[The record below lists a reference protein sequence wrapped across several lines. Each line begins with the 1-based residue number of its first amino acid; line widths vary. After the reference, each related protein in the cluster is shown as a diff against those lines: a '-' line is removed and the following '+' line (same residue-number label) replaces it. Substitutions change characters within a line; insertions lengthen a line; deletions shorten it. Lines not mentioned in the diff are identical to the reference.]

1 MLCTLSADITLNN
14 SLELLKGL
22 LIQVTQR
29 LDLYYLLQF
38 CQCGLTLA
46 AALIVLGIS
55 QASLFIT
62 ACDHDLRILQMDRC
76 ILIFQCCSI
85 QENSVVL
92 FTHGNGKL
100 IHDTAV
106 YLVVFVLG
114 ELSDQRQ
121 ILIGHI
127 KAEEI
132 PQDVAGQH
140 FYGSRRRKSGTVG
153 DITVQQ
159 QIHTGSHFHALLAES
174 PDHSLGIIG
183 PVRFLAGYQVL
194 QGRLDHTQMFEIHGI
209 ETQFIVVSFSCYAV
223 STNGQCTGE
232 YMSAVIVGMFTDQV
246 HTSRC
251 KISLGTLCI
260 SKYFCES
267 LQNRLFHLHF
277 LLLSAYCVSPIHL
290 YVLTLVAP
298 ADAAIRILLLYV
310 FIIIEKN
317 KCFYLFL
324 FLRPVIMLK
333 ATSHAKT
340 KRKIHR
346 GSLLTKV
353 YLSFCLYTATAV
365 HEVDAARLRMCM
377 AQFLGSC
384 SQGYVFVFAFIRR
397 QPYMK

>member
-1 MLCTLSADITLNN
+1 MGCIHQLTKQLHIIVLQRFNRTDRSLILIYCMLCTLSADITLDN

-22 LIQVTQR
+22 LIQVAQR
-29 LDLYYLLQF
+29 LDLHYLLKL
-38 CQCGLTLA
+38 CQCSLTLT

-55 QASLFIT
+55 QTSLFIT
-62 ACDHDLRILQMDRC
+62 TCDHDLRILQMDRC
-76 ILIFQCCSI
+76 ILILQSRSI
-85 QENSVVL
+85 QENSVL
-92 FTHGNGKL
+92 FFTHGNGKL

-140 FYGSRRRKSGTVG
+140 FYRSGRGKSGTVG

-159 QIHTGSHFHALLAES
+159 QIHTGSHFHALLTES

-183 PVRFLAGYQVL
+183 PACFLAGYQIL
-194 QGRLDHTQMFEIHGI
+194 QRRFDHSQMSEIHGI
-209 ETQFIVVSFSCYAV
+209 ETQLIVVSLSCH
-223 STNGQCTGE
+223 TIGTDGQCAGE
-232 YMSAVIVGMFTDQV
+232 NVSAVIVGMFTDQI

-267 LQNRLFHLHF
+267 LQNRLFHFHF
-277 LLLSAYCVSPIHL
+277 LLLSAYCVSPVHL

-317 KCFYLFL
+317 KYFYLFL

-353 YLSFCLYTATAV
+353 YLSF
-365 HEVDAARLRMCM
+365 
-377 AQFLGSC
+377 
-384 SQGYVFVFAFIRR
+384 
-397 QPYMK
+397 